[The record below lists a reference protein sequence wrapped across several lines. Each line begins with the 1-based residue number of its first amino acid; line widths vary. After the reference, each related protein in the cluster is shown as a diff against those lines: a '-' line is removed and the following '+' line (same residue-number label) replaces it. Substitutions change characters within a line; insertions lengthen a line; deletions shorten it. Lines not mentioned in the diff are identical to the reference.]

1 MNVTFYSFSKRVNS
15 TARPSGGTSYSVI
28 LKEGCSITHPS
39 IRLIW
44 TGGGA
49 PASYN
54 YAYIPDFGRYY
65 WVKNWNYD
73 QRQWTADM
81 EVDALASYKTQIGS
95 SSQYVVRS
103 SAEYDG
109 DILDGLY
116 PAKATPDYKNTTQP
130 FWGVP
135 TSFSDQVLCVA
146 TMGRRGWQEYYLLD
160 GLQYSYVATQ
170 VFASNFWDGYDF
182 GDAST
187 EIVKAVKQPENSI
200 VGVTWLPI
208 NKSEVT
214 GVGATVT
221 DFDFGYYAVG
231 GTYTTISPR
240 ETITFSRTVNI
251 TAHPDTAT
259 RGSYTNGNAYTS
271 RDLFVPG
278 VGSFAIDSDKL
289 IGASSIRVDVTL
301 NLASGAAS
309 FAIYAVYSGG
319 QANRI
324 LTADSMV
331 GVQFGYG
338 TSRVDVVGAISG
350 VLSMATSAS
359 NSNAIGVGEG
369 LIDALKSAMP
379 KQTILNSS
387 GAIGGYLMPMV
398 LSETYYRQTDMDNTD
413 RGRPLCKVKQINT
426 LSGYTVCSDP
436 HISAPATDDELHA
449 IETYMAG
456 GFFYE

>member
-65 WVKNWNYD
+65 WVKNWNYSE
-73 QRQWTADM
+73 RQWTADM

-109 DILDGLY
+109 DIIDGLY
-116 PAKATPDYKNTTQP
+116 PAKSTPTYKNTPQP

-135 TSFSDQVLCVA
+135 ASFSDQVLCVA

-160 GLQYSYVATQ
+160 GLQYSYIATQ
-170 VFASNFWDGYDF
+170 VFASNFWDGYNF
-182 GDAST
+182 GDITGEA
-187 EIVKAVKQPENSI
+187 VKAIKQPENSI

-214 GVGATVT
+214 GIGTSRT
-221 DFDFGYYAVG
+221 GFEFGYYEVG
-231 GTYTTISPR
+231 GTYKTISPR
-240 ETITFSRTVNI
+240 DSITFSRTVAV
-251 TAHPDTAT
+251 TAHPDETT
-259 RGSYTNGNAYTS
+259 RGTYVSGNTYTT
-271 RDLFVPG
+271 RDLFIPG
-278 VGSFAIDSDKL
+278 VGSISLDSDKL
-289 IGASSIRVDVTL
+289 IGADSVRVDVTL
-301 NLASGAAS
+301 NLSSGFAS
-309 FAIYAVYSGG
+309 FAIYAVKGS

-324 LTADSMV
+324 YTLDSNV
-331 GVQFGYG
+331 GVSFGYG
-338 TSRVDVVGAISG
+338 TSRSDVLGAVFGILKAG
-350 VLSMATSAS
+350 ADAS
-359 NSNAIGVGEG
+359 SDNAIGAVSGVV
-369 LIDALKSAMP
+369 DAIKAAMP
-379 KQTILNSS
+379 KQTILNSTGS
-387 GAIGGYLMPMV
+387 IGGYLMPMV
-398 LSETYYRQTDMDNTD
+398 LSETYYQQSEMDNAD

-426 LSGYTVCSDP
+426 VSGYLVCSEP

-449 IETYMAG
+449 IESYMAG